1 MYSIEGYMG
10 GDLVFRRNTPS
21 RRGVDTLINEGLS
34 ALMAAG
40 AGARDFIEVLQ
51 YYPDDAEPEVLSV
64 IFVSDGYIDILDDE
78 SEDYLEVSEEILSRE
93 SESETIVFRSPLDDV
108 SDEIL

>member
-1 MYSIEGYMG
+1 MFSIEGYID

-34 ALMAAG
+34 SLMAAG
-40 AGARDFIEVLQ
+40 AAARDYIEVLQ
-51 YYPDDAEPEVLSV
+51 YYPDEPDPEVLSV
-64 IFVSDGYIDILDDE
+64 IFVSDGYVDILDE
-78 SEDYLEVSEEILSRE
+78 EPDYVEVSEKILTRE
-93 SESETIVFRSPLDDV
+93 SETTVFRSPLDDI

>member
-1 MYSIEGYMG
+1 MFSIEGYID

-34 ALMAAG
+34 SLMAAG
-40 AGARDFIEVLQ
+40 AAARDYIEVLQ
-51 YYPDDAEPEVLSV
+51 YYPDEQDPEVLSV
-64 IFVSDGYIDILDDE
+64 IFVSDGYVDILDDT
-78 SEDYLEVSEEILSRE
+78 EDYVEVSEKILTRE
-93 SESETIVFRSPLDDV
+93 SETTVFRSPLDDI

>member
-1 MYSIEGYMG
+1 MG

-40 AGARDFIEVLQ
+40 AAARDYVEVLQ
-51 YYPDDAEPEVLSV
+51 YFPDEGDAEVLSV
-64 IFVSDGYIDILDDE
+64 IFVSDGYVEILDDT
-78 SEDYLEVSEEILSRE
+78 EDYVEVSETILTRE
-93 SESETIVFRSPLDDV
+93 SESETTVFRSPLDDI